1 MCKAQKTGAV
11 CQDSRVGG
19 KDPVSRHNS
28 LSCVSCFSFSG
39 TYLLFNSKLRIKN
52 SKSCSQGFTLLETII
67 VIIIIGILA
76 VSVGYRFFSTS
87 ETSAVA
93 GADQAVADI
102 QYVQTLAMG
111 AMSPQSISF
120 SNGSGVYNMA
130 GETRTLP
137 GNALAGAAITFTFNS
152 LGEPVAG
159 GDQTIA
165 IGSKQIKVWVIT
177 GKVEELP

>member
-1 MCKAQKTGAV
+1 
-11 CQDSRVGG
+11 
-19 KDPVSRHNS
+19 
-28 LSCVSCFSFSG
+28 
-39 TYLLFNSKLRIKN
+39 
-52 SKSCSQGFTLLETII
+52 LLEAII

-76 VSVGYRFFSTS
+76 VSIGYRFYSTS
-87 ETSAVA
+87 ETSTVA
-93 GADQAVADI
+93 GVDQAVADI

-130 GETRTLP
+130 GETRRLP
-137 GNALAGAAITFTFNS
+137 GNALVGAARTFTFNS

-165 IGSKQIKVWVIT
+165 IGSKQIKVWAIT